1 MDERLRDLFMGMLNR
16 EPLALVKLARGYGG
30 FAPSKRAGGVLVR
43 QRWDRG
49 APVSEVGNQV
59 DVAKNQE
66 AWKEF
71 LHSSAS
77 KKSFVDRLSNLV
89 EACRLQKISYLRA
102 HVSPRLGKCAKCER
116 SFLAGDNRKG
126 RRYCSKKCGWN
137 TTAKPATYKRRAAQK
152 EKKLQRAAQA
162 IRSWNGTGDWKD
174 WTASRTGLTRKFLT
188 QAANRSDLKAPA

>member
-1 MDERLRDLFMGMLNR
+1 MRPPNLFEVMDERLRDLFMGMLNR

-49 APVSEVGNQV
+49 DPVSEVGNQV

-116 SFLAGDNRKG
+116 FFLAGDNRK
-126 RRYCSKKCGWN
+126 
-137 TTAKPATYKRRAAQK
+137 
-152 EKKLQRAAQA
+152 
-162 IRSWNGTGDWKD
+162 
-174 WTASRTGLTRKFLT
+174 
-188 QAANRSDLKAPA
+188 